1 MKRIKNKGIQ
11 VAAALL
17 MAFGA
22 THSVASESCST
33 KLFSVTIDSQLSI
46 GDVIENLADTCG
58 LTVVVKDEAAR
69 KRMNKKLY
77 YVKLKNSTLKG
88 FLNTILKDNDLHY
101 TLRGNKLTI
110 SYLITRTF
118 KIHYI
123 SGQRIGRST
132 ANVTIA
138 NSQNSASSTG
148 SIGGAGANGG
158 MTGSSTGG
166 SSGQNSAK
174 TGISIESNDEF
185 QFWKTVENEIQ
196 RILIGAADGSTH
208 YTRTGDTWTGPDGQ
222 VWEYNP
228 LAPIVN
234 PEAGMIT
241 VTGTERQINRVARY
255 IHTLTKQIKQE
266 VLIDV
271 RIIAVQFDNSR
282 TTGVDWSQIYGLQN
296 FTVNTLQMAQ
306 KNVAAYSFDDILG
319 AVGRVPAHTDTDEQF
334 IQGSQP
340 ANGGMIHI
348 AGKASV
354 NEIIKFLSTQGDVK
368 SISSPRVMTLNNQ
381 PALISVGRELFYKI
395 QSATTASGGGG
406 AVAAQGE
413 LVDSVFAGILLDITP
428 EIDANGMITL
438 KINPSVSETVS
449 PVSENN
455 ALRKLPPDLIRRQI
469 ASVVKVK
476 DGEHAILGG
485 LITSKTGFK
494 SNKVPIL
501 GDIPLLEYA
510 FKHEEKIE
518 TVEELVLIITP
529 HIIKNSKSV
538 SLKDLGYLKANE
550 K

>member
-11 VAAALL
+11 VAAAVL

-22 THSVASESCST
+22 THSIASESCST

-88 FLNTILKDNDLHY
+88 FLNTILQDNDLHY
-101 TLRGNKLTI
+101 TLHGNKLTI

-148 SIGGAGANGG
+148 GIGGAGANGG
-158 MTGSSTGG
+158 MTGSSNTAGA
-166 SSGQNSAK
+166 GQNSAK

-296 FTVNTLQMAQ
+296 FTVNTLKMAQ

-334 IQGSQP
+334 VQGSQP
-340 ANGGMIHI
+340 SNGGMIHI

-395 QSATTASGGGG
+395 KSATTASGGGG

-428 EIDANGMITL
+428 EIDSNGMITL

>member
-1 MKRIKNKGIQ
+1 MKHIKKKGIGFI
-11 VAAALL
+11 VGLF
-17 MAFGA
+17 MAFGFTNTA
-22 THSVASESCST
+22 VASDSCAT

-101 TLRGNKLTI
+101 TLTGNKLKI

-118 KIHYI
+118 RIHYI
-123 SGQRIGRST
+123 SGQRIGKST

-148 SIGGAGANGG
+148 GV
-158 MTGSSTGG
+158 GG
-166 SSGQNSAK
+166 SSGSGGGGNNISK

-185 QFWKTVENEIQ
+185 QFWKTVETEIQ
-196 RILIGAADGSTH
+196 RILIGAADSSTH
-208 YTRTGDTWTGPDGQ
+208 YTRNGETWTGPDGR

-234 PEAGMIT
+234 PEAGMVT

-255 IHTLTKQIKQE
+255 IHTLSKQIKQQ

-271 RIIAVQFDNSR
+271 RILSVSFDDSR
-282 TTGVDWSQIYGLQN
+282 TTGVDWAQLYSLQN
-296 FTVNTLQMAQ
+296 FTVNSLRMAQ
-306 KNVAAYSFDDILG
+306 KNVSSYTFD
-319 AVGRVPAHTDTDEQF
+319 A
-334 IQGSQP
+334 IQGITDATFAPNTEPTS
-340 ANGGMIHI
+340 
-348 AGKASV
+348 AGVVSITGRAQV
-354 NEIIKFLSTQGDVK
+354 QQVIKFLGTQGDVK
-368 SISSPRVMTLNNQ
+368 AISSPRVMTLNNQ

-395 QSATTASGGGG
+395 QSASTASGGGG

-428 EIDANGMITL
+428 EIDAKGMITL
-438 KINPSVSETVS
+438 KINPSISETVDA
-449 PVSENN
+449 VSAKNS
-455 ALRKLPPDLIRRQI
+455 LRKIPPDLLRRQI
-469 ASVVKVK
+469 ASVVKVR

-485 LITSKTGFK
+485 LITSKTGYK
-494 SNKVPIL
+494 VNKVPLL
-501 GDIPLLEYA
+501 GDLPLLEYA

-529 HIIKNSKSV
+529 HIVKNGKSV
-538 SLKDLGYLKANE
+538 SLKDLGYSKVNE

>member
-1 MKRIKNKGIQ
+1 MKSIRYKGMKFVI
-11 VAAALL
+11 VLAL
-17 MAFGA
+17 AFGFTSFA
-22 THSVASESCST
+22 EAEGCST

-46 GDVIENLADTCG
+46 GDVIDNLADTCG
-58 LTVVVKDEAAR
+58 LSVVVKDEAAR

-101 TLRGNKLTI
+101 TLEGNKLKI

-123 SGQRIGRST
+123 SGQRIGKST

-148 SIGGAGANGG
+148 GVGGGG
-158 MTGSSTGG
+158 QGSGSNGG
-166 SSGQNSAK
+166 SSSSK
-174 TGISIESNDEF
+174 TGISIVSNDEF
-185 QFWKTVENEIQ
+185 QFWKTVESEIQ
-196 RILIGAADGSTH
+196 RILIGASDGSTH

-234 PEAGMIT
+234 PEAGLIT

-255 IHTLTKQIKQE
+255 IHTLTKQIKQQ

-271 RIIAVQFDNSR
+271 RILAVNFDNSR
-282 TTGVDWSQIYGLQN
+282 TTGVDWSQLYNLQN
-296 FTVNTLQMAQ
+296 FTVNSLRMAQ
-306 KNVAAYSFDDILG
+306 KNMSEYTFD
-319 AVGRVPAHTDTDEQF
+319 A
-334 IQGSQP
+334 IQGITEAKFAPDTEPTSAGVVQITGHSQ
-340 ANGGMIHI
+340 IQD
-348 AGKASV
+348 V
-354 NEIIKFLSTQGDVK
+354 VKFLGTQGDVK
-368 SISSPRVMTLNNQ
+368 AISSPRVMTLNNQ

-395 QSATTASGGGG
+395 QSASTASGGGG

-428 EIDANGMITL
+428 EIDANGYITL
-438 KINPSVSETVS
+438 KINPSISETVDS
-449 PVSENN
+449 VSANN
-455 ALRKLPPDLIRRQI
+455 ALRKIPPDLLRRQI

-485 LITSKTGFK
+485 LITSKTGYK
-494 SNKVPIL
+494 VNKVPLL

-529 HIIKNSKSV
+529 HIVKTGKSV
-538 SLKDLGYLKANE
+538 SLKDLGYTKLNE

>member
-1 MKRIKNKGIQ
+1 MRIKKKGIKLLAGLLLGVGLSQ
-11 VAAALL
+11 TAA
-17 MAFGA
+17 
-22 THSVASESCST
+22 VASEGCST
-33 KLFSVTIDSQLSI
+33 KLFSVTIDSQLTI

-77 YVKLKNSTLKG
+77 YVKLKNATLKG
-88 FLNTILKDNDLHY
+88 FLNTILSDNDLHY
-101 TLRGNKLTI
+101 TLSGNKLKI

-118 KIHYI
+118 RIHYI
-123 SGQRIGRST
+123 SGQRIGKST

-138 NSQNSASSTG
+138 NSQNSASSVGGVGGGTG
-148 SIGGAGANGG
+148 GANGG
-158 MTGSSTGG
+158 ANGQNGG
-166 SSGQNSAK
+166 SIGK

-196 RILIGAADGSTH
+196 RILIGAADASTH
-208 YTRTGDTWTGPDGQ
+208 YTKTGDTWVGPDGK

-241 VTGTERQINRVARY
+241 VTGTQRQINRVARY
-255 IHTLTKQIKQE
+255 IHTLTKQIKQQ

-271 RIIAVQFDNSR
+271 RILSVSFDNST
-282 TTGVDWSQIYGLQN
+282 TTGVDWSQLYSLQN
-296 FTVNTLQMAQ
+296 FTVNTLRMSQ
-306 KNVAAYSFDDILG
+306 KNMAEWTFDTITGITDASYAPDTQPTSAGLIQIT
-319 AVGRVPAHTDTDEQF
+319 GRAKVEE
-334 IQGSQP
+334 
-340 ANGGMIHI
+340 
-348 AGKASV
+348 V
-354 NEIIKFLSTQGDVK
+354 VKFLGTQGDVK

-395 QSATTASGGGG
+395 QSASTASGGGG

-428 EIDANGMITL
+428 EIDSNGVITL
-438 KINPSVSETVS
+438 KINPSVSETVND
-449 PVSENN
+449 VSTVSN
-455 ALRKLPPDLIRRQI
+455 ALRTLPPDLIRRQI
-469 ASVVKVK
+469 ASVVKVR

-485 LITSKTGFK
+485 LITSRTGVK
-494 SNKVPIL
+494 VNKVPLL

-529 HIIKNSKSV
+529 HIVKNNKSV
-538 SLKDLGYLKANE
+538 SLKDLGYSKVNE

>member
-1 MKRIKNKGIQ
+1 MTSIRYKGMKFA
-11 VAAALL
+11 VA
-17 MAFGA
+17 MAMVLGL
-22 THSVASESCST
+22 TSSVMAGSCST
-33 KLFSVTIDSQLSI
+33 KLFSVTIDNQLTI
-46 GDVIENLADTCG
+46 GDVIDNLAETCG
-58 LTVVVKDEAAR
+58 LSVIVKDEAAK
-69 KRMNKKLY
+69 KRLDKKLY
-77 YVKLKNSTLKG
+77 YVKLKNSTLKE

-101 TLRGNKLTI
+101 TLVGNKLKI

-123 SGQRIGRST
+123 AGQRVGKST

-148 SIGGAGANGG
+148 GIGGGQSSGGNGG
-158 MTGSSTGG
+158 SASS
-166 SSGQNSAK
+166 K

-185 QFWKTVENEIQ
+185 QFWKTVESEIQ
-196 RILIGAADGSTH
+196 RILIGVSDGSTH
-208 YTRTGDTWTGPDGQ
+208 YTRSGETWTGPDGK

-234 PEAGMIT
+234 PEAGLVT
-241 VTGTERQINRVARY
+241 VTGTDRQINRVAQY
-255 IHTLTKQIKQE
+255 IHTLTKQLKQQ

-271 RIIAVQFDNSR
+271 RILSVNFDNSR
-282 TTGVDWSQIYGLQN
+282 TSGVDWTQLYGMQN
-296 FTVNTLQMAQ
+296 FTVNSLRMAQ
-306 KNVAAYSFDDILG
+306 KNMASYTFD
-319 AVGRVPAHTDTDEQF
+319 A
-334 IQGSQP
+334 IQGITDASFAQDTKP
-340 ANGGMIHI
+340 TS
-348 AGKASV
+348 AGVVQITGNSKIQDV
-354 NEIIKFLSTQGDVK
+354 IKFLGTQGDVK

-395 QSATTASGGGG
+395 QSASTASGGGG

-428 EIDANGMITL
+428 EIDERGYITL
-438 KINPSVSETVS
+438 KINPSISETVDS
-449 PVSENN
+449 VSAENT
-455 ALRKLPPDLIRRQI
+455 LRKLPPDLLRRQI
-469 ASVVKVK
+469 AAVVKVK

-485 LITSKTGFK
+485 LITSKTGYK
-494 SNKVPIL
+494 VNKVPLL

-529 HIIKNSKSV
+529 HIVKNEKSV
-538 SLKDLGYLKANE
+538 SLKDLGYTKLNE

>member
-101 TLRGNKLTI
+101 TLNGNKLAI

-123 SGQRIGRST
+123 SGQRIGKST

-148 SIGGAGANGG
+148 GIGGRGSGG
-158 MTGSSTGG
+158 TSGG
-166 SSGQNSAK
+166 GGQNIAK

-208 YTRTGDTWTGPDGQ
+208 YTRTGDTWTGPDGK

-241 VTGTERQINRVARY
+241 VTGTDRQINRVARY
-255 IHTLTKQIKQE
+255 IHSLSKQIKQE

-271 RIIAVQFDNSR
+271 RILTVQFDNSR
-282 TTGVDWSQIYGLQN
+282 TTGVDWSQLYSLQN
-296 FTVNTLQMAQ
+296 FTVNSLRMSQ
-306 KNVAAYSFDDILG
+306 KNMASWTFD
-319 AVGRVPAHTDTDEQF
+319 A
-334 IQGSQP
+334 IQGITDASYAEGTSPTTAGLVQVT
-340 ANGGMIHI
+340 
-348 AGKASV
+348 GKAQIQEV
-354 NEIIKFLSTQGDVK
+354 IKFLGTQGDVK

-395 QSATTASGGGG
+395 QSASTASGGGG

-438 KINPSVSETVS
+438 KINPSVSETVT
-449 PVSENN
+449 PVAANN
-455 ALRKLPPDLIRRQI
+455 ALRQIPPDLIRRQI

-485 LITSKTGFK
+485 LITSKTGFQ

-501 GDIPLLEYA
+501 GDIPILEYV

-538 SLKDLGYLKANE
+538 SLKDLGYIKVNE

>member
-1 MKRIKNKGIQ
+1 MRRIKNKGIH

-17 MAFGA
+17 MAFGGTPA
-22 THSVASESCST
+22 VASEDCST

-46 GDVIENLADTCG
+46 GDVVENLADTCG
-58 LTVVVKDEAAR
+58 LTVSVKDEAAR

-101 TLRGNKLTI
+101 TLHGNKLTI

-123 SGQRIGRST
+123 SGQRIGKST

-148 SIGGAGANGG
+148 GIGGSGSGG
-158 MTGSSTGG
+158 TSGGTGS
-166 SSGQNSAK
+166 NIAK

-185 QFWKTVENEIQ
+185 HFWKTVENEVQ

-208 YTRTGDTWTGPDGQ
+208 YTRTGDTWTGPDGK

-255 IHTLTKQIKQE
+255 IHSLSKQIKQQ

-271 RIIAVQFDNSR
+271 RILAVQFDNSR
-282 TTGVDWSQIYGLQN
+282 TTGVDWAQLYGLQN
-296 FTVNTLQMAQ
+296 FTINSLRMARSDLTNLTLDTLAGGLTGDFDG
-306 KNVAAYSFDDILG
+306 AAKDGS
-319 AVGRVPAHTDTDEQF
+319 AVTIT
-334 IQGSQP
+334 
-340 ANGGMIHI
+340 
-348 AGKASV
+348 GKAQLQEV
-354 NEIIKFLSTQGDVK
+354 IKFLGTQGDVK
-368 SISSPRVMTLNNQ
+368 AISSPRVMTLNNQ

-395 QSATTASGGGG
+395 QSASTASGGGG

-438 KINPSVSETVS
+438 KINPSVSETVN
-449 PVSENN
+449 PVGKNN
-455 ALRKLPPDLIRRQI
+455 ALRQIPPDLIRRQI
-469 ASVVKVK
+469 ASVVKVR

-501 GDIPLLEYA
+501 GDIPILEYA
-510 FKHEEKIE
+510 FKSEEKIE

-529 HIIKNSKSV
+529 HIVKNGKSV
-538 SLKDLGYLKANE
+538 SLKDLGYNKVNE

>member
-1 MKRIKNKGIQ
+1 MMRIKKKGIKLLAGLLLGVGLSQ
-11 VAAALL
+11 TAA
-17 MAFGA
+17 
-22 THSVASESCST
+22 VASEGCST
-33 KLFSVTIDSQLSI
+33 KLFSVTIDSQLTI

-77 YVKLKNSTLKG
+77 YVKLKNATLKG
-88 FLNTILKDNDLHY
+88 FLNTILSDNDLHY
-101 TLRGNKLTI
+101 TLSGNKLKI

-118 KIHYI
+118 RIHYI
-123 SGQRIGRST
+123 SGQRIGKST

-138 NSQNSASSTG
+138 NSQNSASSVGGVGGGTG
-148 SIGGAGANGG
+148 GANGG
-158 MTGSSTGG
+158 ANGQNGG
-166 SSGQNSAK
+166 SIGK

-196 RILIGAADGSTH
+196 RILIGAADASTH
-208 YTRTGDTWTGPDGQ
+208 YTKTGDTWVGPDGK

-241 VTGTERQINRVARY
+241 VTGTQRQINRVARY
-255 IHTLTKQIKQE
+255 IHTLTKQIKQQ

-271 RIIAVQFDNSR
+271 RILSVSFDNST
-282 TTGVDWSQIYGLQN
+282 TTGVDWSQLYSLQN
-296 FTVNTLQMAQ
+296 FTVNTLRMSQ
-306 KNVAAYSFDDILG
+306 KNMAEWTFDTITGITDASYAPDTQPTSAGLIQIT
-319 AVGRVPAHTDTDEQF
+319 GRAKVEE
-334 IQGSQP
+334 
-340 ANGGMIHI
+340 
-348 AGKASV
+348 V
-354 NEIIKFLSTQGDVK
+354 VKFLGTQGDVK

-395 QSATTASGGGG
+395 QSASTASGGGG

-428 EIDANGMITL
+428 EIDSNGVITL
-438 KINPSVSETVS
+438 KINPSVSETVND
-449 PVSENN
+449 VSTVSN
-455 ALRKLPPDLIRRQI
+455 ALRTLPPDLIRRQI
-469 ASVVKVK
+469 ASVVKVR

-485 LITSKTGFK
+485 LITSRTGVK
-494 SNKVPIL
+494 VNKVPLL

-529 HIIKNSKSV
+529 HIVKNNKSV
-538 SLKDLGYLKANE
+538 SLKDLGYSKVNE